1 MHVCITDC
9 TSITFYNLD
18 NGSFPKILHQ
28 FFAEMNDD
36 DINKAAASSIIWVAT
51 ALINHFAHMNNEF
64 MCN

>member
-28 FFAEMNDD
+28 IFAEMNDD
-36 DINKAAASSIIWVAT
+36 DINKAITSSIMGVADIYIFVFCR
-51 ALINHFAHMNNEF
+51 LS
-64 MCN
+64 